1 MDAAPRRQLR
11 AVLPLALAVVA
22 LAAVPALAGAFD
34 EEIAALRDDIA
45 DHHDLIGDQE
55 DLIADHHDRIGD
67 QEDLIADHHDRIG
80 ELEGDL
86 VDLDHQI
93 AETDDLIG
101 DEATEL
107 RILEVRLELLA
118 DRFARILTSRDEP
131 AFLHRTMA
139 VDAYLQNN
147 ERMNAVLTQSAHL
160 ANDALEGVRDQIIY
174 DSVIEEAQNRLD
186 LVDAELRLAA
196 DSVRGLHALKAEAEQ
211 RRVHAMSSRSATE
224 DAKPAVREA
233 IGRVYDDIADAR
245 STIAN
250 LETRILEQEAQIPE
264 LEAQI
269 QELEAQ
275 IQEFERL
282 DVTRTWA
289 GLQGNDIPRPA
300 LAIKIDNVTRA
311 HPQSGVN
318 QADVVYEELVEG
330 GVTRLVAV
338 FQSTSAETVGP
349 IRSARTSDPQL
360 LSGFD
365 RPLFAYSGANRGT
378 RQELA
383 TSSMVDVGYSALTD
397 DYWRDK
403 SRRPPH
409 NLYVSPDTLWAHH
422 TDRTGVP
429 PAPFLYR
436 HVGQA
441 HHPDAEEAA
450 GVNIDF
456 GLTEVDYEWDGTGWA
471 RTHGGNPHVDHS
483 GTRVAPAN
491 VVVQFISYGW
501 SKADSRSPE
510 ARTTGSGEAWV
521 FTDGHVVR
529 AQWSR
534 PDEALPAVFTADGK
548 PVRLTPGNTWV
559 ALAKSGTADWWD

>member
-11 AVLPLALAVVA
+11 AVLPLALAVVV

-211 RRVHAMSSRSATE
+211 RRVQAMASRSATE

-233 IGRVYDDIADAR
+233 IGRVYDDIAEAR
-245 STIAN
+245 SAIAN

-311 HPQSGVN
+311 HPQSGN
-318 QADVVYEELVEG
+318 EP
-330 GVTRLVAV
+330 
-338 FQSTSAETVGP
+338 S
-349 IRSARTSDPQL
+349 
-360 LSGFD
+360 
-365 RPLFAYSGANRGT
+365 
-378 RQELA
+378 
-383 TSSMVDVGYSALTD
+383 
-397 DYWRDK
+397 
-403 SRRPPH
+403 
-409 NLYVSPDTLWAHH
+409 
-422 TDRTGVP
+422 
-429 PAPFLYR
+429 
-436 HVGQA
+436 
-441 HHPDAEEAA
+441 
-450 GVNIDF
+450 
-456 GLTEVDYEWDGTGWA
+456 
-471 RTHGGNPHVDHS
+471 
-483 GTRVAPAN
+483 
-491 VVVQFISYGW
+491 
-501 SKADSRSPE
+501 
-510 ARTTGSGEAWV
+510 
-521 FTDGHVVR
+521 
-529 AQWSR
+529 
-534 PDEALPAVFTADGK
+534 
-548 PVRLTPGNTWV
+548 
-559 ALAKSGTADWWD
+559 

>member
-55 DLIADHHDRIGD
+55 DLIEDHHDLIGD
-67 QEDLIADHHDRIG
+67 QEDLIEDHHDRIA

-93 AETDDLIG
+93 AETDELIG

-107 RILEVRLELLA
+107 PDPGGASRAAGRPVRPDPDFPRRAGLPP
-118 DRFARILTSRDEP
+118 SN
-131 AFLHRTMA
+131 HG

-211 RRVHAMSSRSATE
+211 RRVQAMSSRSATE

-245 STIAN
+245 STIAD

-300 LAIKIDNVTRA
+300 LAVKIDNVTRA

-397 DYWRDK
+397 DYFGETSPVGRPTTST
-403 SRRPPH
+403 SRPTPSGPTTPTGPGFPLHR
-409 NLYVSPDTLWAHH
+409 SF
-422 TDRTGVP
+422 TDM
-429 PAPFLYR
+429 
-436 HVGQA
+436 
-441 HHPDAEEAA
+441 
-450 GVNIDF
+450 
-456 GLTEVDYEWDGTGWA
+456 WA
-471 RTHGGNPHVDHS
+471 RLI
-483 GTRVAPAN
+483 TRTP
-491 VVVQFISYGW
+491 
-501 SKADSRSPE
+501 R
-510 ARTTGSGEAWV
+510 
-521 FTDGHVVR
+521 
-529 AQWSR
+529 
-534 PDEALPAVFTADGK
+534 K
-548 PVRLTPGNTWV
+548 PPG
-559 ALAKSGTADWWD
+559 